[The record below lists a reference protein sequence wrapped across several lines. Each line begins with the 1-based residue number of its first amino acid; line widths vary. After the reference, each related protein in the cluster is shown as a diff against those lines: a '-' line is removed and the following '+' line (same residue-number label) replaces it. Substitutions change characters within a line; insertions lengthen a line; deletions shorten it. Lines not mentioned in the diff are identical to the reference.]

1 MFKSL
6 FAVLLAILC
15 SFTVAAYA
23 ADIPL
28 LQWDA
33 NDDADYYVVYWST
46 TQDSFS
52 DENSIEVP
60 ADETFLELMPSPN
73 NEEYYFTVRTV
84 NECGNSSDFSE
95 PVLSAHLPLAIYS
108 GSGGKSSAMASAGKV
123 SGSGGGGGCFIDSA
137 DFGGLADL

>member
-6 FAVLLAILC
+6 ISVVLIILFLFAA
-15 SFTVAAYA
+15 AAYA
-23 ADIPL
+23 ADIPM
-28 LQWDA
+28 LQWDS

-46 TQDSFS
+46 DPDTFT

-60 ADETFLELMPSPN
+60 VDETFLELVPSPN
-73 NEEYYFTVRTV
+73 NEEYYFTVKAF

-108 GSGGKSSAMASAGKV
+108 GSTGKSTASSDGKV
-123 SGSGGGGGCFIDSA
+123 SGSSGGGGGCFIETA
-137 DFGGLADL
+137 VFGG

>member
-1 MFKSL
+1 MFKSW
-6 FAVLLAILC
+6 FTVLLFIFC
-15 SFTVAAYA
+15 SFAAAFA
-23 ADIPL
+23 ADIPM

-33 NDDADYYVVYWST
+33 NDDAEYYVVYWST
-46 TQDSFS
+46 GPDSFS

-73 NEEYYFTVRTV
+73 NEEYYFTVKAF

-108 GSGGKSSAMASAGKV
+108 GTTGKSSTSSAEKV
-123 SGSGGGGGCFIDSA
+123 SGSGGGAGCFIDTA
-137 DFGGLADL
+137 AFEG